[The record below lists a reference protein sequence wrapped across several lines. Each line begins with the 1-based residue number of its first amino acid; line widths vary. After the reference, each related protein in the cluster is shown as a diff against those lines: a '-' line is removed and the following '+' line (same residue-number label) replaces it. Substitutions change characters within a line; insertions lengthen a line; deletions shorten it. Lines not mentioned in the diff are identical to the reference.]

1 MTGNSTE
8 RRVVVTG
15 LGVVSAL
22 GLDADTFWNNII
34 AGRCGI
40 DKITAFDVS
49 KYDCQIAAEVKNFD
63 PAPAFPSPKEI
74 RRTDR
79 FAQFGVCAGYQAL
92 QDAGLDLD
100 KLDRDETGVFIGSGI
115 GGLYTVEEQ
124 HKILLSKGPGRLS
137 PFLIPMLI
145 LNMASGLFSM
155 FYKLRGPNLATCS
168 ACATSTHAIGEAWRT
183 IKMGDAKVMFAGGT
197 EATIVPMGIG
207 GFCAMKAMST
217 RNDDP
222 QRSSRPFDAER
233 DGFVMGE
240 GAGVIVMEELE
251 HAKARGARIYCEMIG
266 YGNTADANHM
276 TAPAPEGEGAARC
289 MKMAVRSAGLR
300 PEDVSYINAHG
311 TSTPQGDVCETQ
323 AIKTVFRDYARK
335 LAVSSTKG
343 ATGHMLGAAGAVEM
357 AVCAKAIQTNLI
369 PPTINYEQPDPDCDL
384 DYVPN
389 SAREMAV
396 TAALNN
402 FFGFGGHHP
411 TMVAKKFVR
420 YCGVSAINIHL
431 PQLIFGGGL
440 GGATTRSRKGCFR
453 KERRSLER

>member
-1 MTGNSTE
+1 MIGNSTE

-22 GLDADTFWNNII
+22 GLDIDTFWNNLI

-40 DKITAFDVS
+40 NEITVFDVS

-79 FAQFGVCAGYQAL
+79 FAQFGVYAGYQAL
-92 QDAGLDLD
+92 KDAGLDLD

-115 GGLYTVEEQ
+115 GGLHTVEEQ

-207 GFCAMKAMST
+207 GFCAMKALST

-222 QRSSRPFDAER
+222 QRASRPFDAER

-240 GAGVIVMEELE
+240 GAGVIVMEDLE
-251 HAKARGARIYCEMIG
+251 HARARGARIYCEMIG

-289 MKMAVRSAGLR
+289 MKAALRSAGLR
-300 PEDVSYINAHG
+300 PEDISYINAHG
-311 TSTPQGDVCETQ
+311 TSTPQGDICETQ
-323 AIKTVFRDYARK
+323 AIKTVFGAHARRI
-335 LAVSSTKG
+335 AVSSTKG
-343 ATGHMLGAAGAVEM
+343 ATGHMLGASGAVEM
-357 AVCAKAIQTNLI
+357 AICAKAIQTNVV
-369 PPTINYEQPDPDCDL
+369 PPTINYEHPDPECDL

-389 SAREMAV
+389 TAREMTVSAV
-396 TAALNN
+396 LNN
-402 FFGFGGHHP
+402 SFGFGGHNAS
-411 TMVAKKFVR
+411 MVAKKF
-420 YCGVSAINIHL
+420 A
-431 PQLIFGGGL
+431 
-440 GGATTRSRKGCFR
+440 A
-453 KERRSLER
+453 